1 MKCATPRD
9 ASMRACRRLA
19 KTRALRCATA
29 RERVRATCRATLH
42 TEEMLDLRA
51 RMLFHSRDAFQFS
64 RSRAERQQFAD
75 RLRRR
80 APNRLHGLRPVHTT
94 HPRGRHDR
102 GIQGRE
108 AHGRCRLRVRRELR
122 NPTQIASG
130 VLLPRNKPGKVVT
143 VPPAKKST
151 RKAAAKRKAPAKRKA
166 ARKTTAKR
174 KAPAKRKA
182 TKKAAKRK
190 APAKR
195 KAAKKATKRKAPAKR
210 KAAKKRPAKR
220 KAAKRKAPA
229 KRKAAKKR
237 PAKRKAAKRK
247 APAKRKAAKK
257 RPAKRKAA
265 KRR

>member
-1 MKCATPRD
+1 
-9 ASMRACRRLA
+9 
-19 KTRALRCATA
+19 
-29 RERVRATCRATLH
+29 
-42 TEEMLDLRA
+42 MLDLRA
-51 RMLFHSRDAFQFS
+51 RMLFHARDAFQFS

-80 APNRLHGLRPVHTT
+80 APNRSHGLRPVHTT
-94 HPRGRHDR
+94 HPRSRQDR

-182 TKKAAKRK
+182 
-190 APAKR
+190 
-195 KAAKKATKRKAPAKR
+195 
-210 KAAKKRPAKR
+210 AKKRPAKR

-247 APAKRKAAKK
+247 ATAKRKAAKK